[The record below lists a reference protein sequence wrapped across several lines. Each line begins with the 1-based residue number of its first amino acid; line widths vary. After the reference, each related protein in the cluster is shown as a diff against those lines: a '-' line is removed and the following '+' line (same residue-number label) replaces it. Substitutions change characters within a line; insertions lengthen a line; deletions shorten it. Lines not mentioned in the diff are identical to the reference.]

1 MEKLDKNDDV
11 YILLQTIGMTA
22 EEIDKAVEINTFLT
36 KVLDT
41 DIKQR
46 LRWLK
51 EYNIDLDEARELINR
66 NPYIII
72 ETFTRIRILETLYQE
87 IGFSK
92 IEFKNLLMDFPYA
105 FSINPIKLKNLI
117 EEYKANNKT
126 NEEIK
131 QTILVSGEEKL
142 RSKR

>member
-1 MEKLDKNDDV
+1 MERLDKNDDV
-11 YILLQTIGMTA
+11 YILLRTIGMTD

-46 LRWLK
+46 LIWLK
-51 EYNIDLDEARELINR
+51 EYQIDIDEARELINR

-72 ETFTRIRILETLYQE
+72 ENFKRIRILESIYQE
-87 IGFSK
+87 IGFK
-92 IEFKNLLMDFPYA
+92 KLEFKDLLMVFPYA
-105 FSINPIKLKNLI
+105 FSINPIKLENLI
-117 EEYKANNKT
+117 EEYKSSNKT

-131 QTILVSGEEKL
+131 RAILVSGEEKL
-142 RSKR
+142 RSK